1 MTLDTFLT
9 GLVYLTSALVLLVF
23 GKLTFDRLR
32 PRFVLK
38 KELFENDNP
47 ALATAVAGYYLGLV
61 LAVGGL
67 LSGPSTGLV
76 DDLLDIG
83 IYGFA
88 AVVLLNLSAWIND
101 RVILRKFDNQKEIL
115 DDRNVGTGA
124 IEAGSFI
131 ATGLMVGGA
140 ASGQGGD
147 LLTML
152 AFWGLGQGVLVLGGL
167 AYDLTSPFDLHD
179 EVERDNVA
187 VGLAFGGLLVA
198 LGNLARLGSL
208 GDFESWSVNL
218 GSFGAYVA
226 VGLLLLPVVRVA
238 VDRLLVPGARLAD
251 ELTQK
256 GGPNAGAG
264 LLEGTAYVAAS
275 LLIGW
280 AV

>member
-67 LSGPSTGLV
+67 LSGPSMGLV

-115 DDRNVGTGA
+115 DDRNV
-124 IEAGSFI
+124 
-131 ATGLMVGGA
+131 
-140 ASGQGGD
+140 
-147 LLTML
+147 
-152 AFWGLGQGVLVLGGL
+152 
-167 AYDLTSPFDLHD
+167 
-179 EVERDNVA
+179 
-187 VGLAFGGLLVA
+187 
-198 LGNLARLGSL
+198 
-208 GDFESWSVNL
+208 
-218 GSFGAYVA
+218 
-226 VGLLLLPVVRVA
+226 
-238 VDRLLVPGARLAD
+238 
-251 ELTQK
+251 
-256 GGPNAGAG
+256 
-264 LLEGTAYVAAS
+264 
-275 LLIGW
+275 
-280 AV
+280 